1 MIIDFHVH
9 VLPLEDMPAFT
20 GTGFHRNIRVPKAGG
35 VPTTIENALEAAK
48 IGGVDV
54 TVISNLI
61 QARRHA
67 FGPGICEMIGRMDY
81 AYRLQDEAYFLGS
94 YEPMLINHPPAA
106 RCALDTVGVDHF
118 IFGTD
123 SPRLLVLKTR
133 GRRSDQQDRA
143 DRTRRRARFTTRTR
157 RSCSSCSPG
166 GGAQRHRVRLR
177 GFRFAQ
183 SSYDQ

>member
-20 GTGFHRNIRVPKAGG
+20 GSGFHRNIRVPKAGG

-67 FGPGICEMIGRMDY
+67 FGRWHLRD
-81 AYRLQDEAYFLGS
+81 
-94 YEPMLINHPPAA
+94 
-106 RCALDTVGVDHF
+106 
-118 IFGTD
+118 
-123 SPRLLVLKTR
+123 
-133 GRRSDQQDRA
+133 DRA
-143 DRTRRRARFTTRTR
+143 
-157 RSCSSCSPG
+157 PG
-166 GGAQRHRVRLR
+166 LCVSAAG
-177 GFRFAQ
+177 
-183 SSYDQ
+183 